1 MHRTETLQRK
11 QLIDKTLLNN
21 GNRSLFISEI
31 RDKIL
36 KYFGEDLSYEQIHYI
51 LSHEDF
57 CDDYI
62 RDIGH
67 PDRYQ
72 LEPTFYLTLTH
83 PK

>member
-57 CDDYI
+57 CADYI

-72 LEPTFYLTLTH
+72 LGPTFYLTLTH